1 METPGL
7 RPERPVDPEDPADLA
22 DPAGPSTPA
31 EPAESDGP
39 DKPVTSVARRDIWD
53 AAEREATRARLR
65 ADLRRRQSLGARQK
79 SALDGL
85 VHALKPGSMDRSY
98 PERHLL
104 AYDLGTALRPASA
117 AIAVGEPTTASHLT
131 WQVSGMGIFVHT
143 AMWGSVREAGQL
155 WAAQREAGAPLPCV
169 VAWLGYNPPGPW
181 GVLSGQSALRG
192 GARLARH
199 LDGWFDYRERLA
211 ASSALAAETG
221 SSAGTGLPPA
231 IAPGAGTGPAG
242 VGPRARPAALPHTAV
257 EAHSYGS
264 VVAARALQI
273 LQRREPP
280 RSLDALVVSGVVGL
294 PRDLAGDPGKLG
306 LTAEHIYL
314 ALAET
319 DYLSRLGRLLSRRPR
334 WTRFTPLDVGADDLR
349 GLAGVVG
356 HNTSRHRPDA
366 GPIHRGFGYRD
377 VGTTSLYR
385 IARATAGLPL
395 D

>member
-7 RPERPVDPEDPADLA
+7 RPEQPVE
-22 DPAGPSTPA
+22 PAGPATPD
-31 EPAESDGP
+31 EPATP
-39 DKPVTSVARRDIWD
+39 DQQVAPVARRDIWD
-53 AAEREATRARLR
+53 AAAREATRDRLR
-65 ADLRRRQSLGARQK
+65 ADMRRRQSLGPRQK

-117 AIAVGEPTTASHLT
+117 AIAVGEPSTASHLT

-155 WAAQREAGAPLPCV
+155 WAAQREAGVSLPCV
-169 VAWLGYNPPGPW
+169 VAWLGYHPPGPW

-211 ASSALAAETG
+211 AGSGPAVETG
-221 SSAGTGLPPA
+221 PSVGDGLPSATAPSAGA
-231 IAPGAGTGPAG
+231 ARAG
-242 VGPRARPAALPHTAV
+242 VGPQTGMAALPHTAV

-294 PRDLAGDPGKLG
+294 PRDLADDPGKLG
-306 LTAEHIYL
+306 MTAEHIYL

-334 WTRFTPLDVGADDLR
+334 WNRFTPLEVGADDSR

-356 HNTSRHRPDA
+356 HNTSRHRPDS
-366 GPIHRGFGYRD
+366 GPMHRGFGYRD

>member
-1 METPGL
+1 MAGESEL
-7 RPERPVDPEDPADLA
+7 PVAP
-22 DPAGPSTPA
+22 
-31 EPAESDGP
+31 
-39 DKPVTSVARRDIWD
+39 VARRDIWD
-53 AAEREATRARLR
+53 AAEQEATRARLR
-65 ADLRRRQSLGARQK
+65 EDMRRRQTLGARQK

-85 VHALKPGSMDRSY
+85 VHALKPDSMDRSY
-98 PERHLL
+98 PERQLL

-117 AIAVGEPTTASHLT
+117 AIAVGEPATASHLT
-131 WQVSGMGIFVHT
+131 WQVSGMGVFVHT

-155 WAAQREAGAPLPCV
+155 WAAQREAGAPRPCV
-169 VAWLGYNPPGPW
+169 VAWLGYHPPGPW
-181 GVLSGQSALRG
+181 GALSGQSALRG

-199 LDGWFDYRERLA
+199 LDGWFDYRDRLA
-211 ASSALAAETG
+211 TGSAPTAETG
-221 SSAGTGLPPA
+221 ASVGTGLLPGT
-231 IAPGAGTGPAG
+231 APGAETGPAG
-242 VGPRARPAALPHTAV
+242 VGPHAQPSALPHTAV

-306 LTAEHIYL
+306 LTAENIYL
-314 ALAET
+314 ALADT
-319 DYLSRLGRLLSRRPR
+319 DYLSRLGRLLSRRQR
-334 WTRFTPLDVGADDLR
+334 WTRFTPLEVGSEGSR

-356 HNTSRHRPDA
+356 HNTSRHRPGA

-377 VGTTSLYR
+377 VGTSSLYR
-385 IARATAGLPL
+385 IARATAGLRL

>member
-7 RPERPVDPEDPADLA
+7 RPERP
-22 DPAGPSTPA
+22 A
-31 EPAESDGP
+31 EPVA
-39 DKPVTSVARRDIWD
+39 SVARRDIWD
-53 AAEREATRARLR
+53 AAERAATRARLR
-65 ADLRRRQSLGARQK
+65 ADLRRRETLGARQR

-85 VHALKPGSMDRSY
+85 VHALKPDSMDRSY

-117 AIAVGEPTTASHLT
+117 AIAVGEPSTASHLT
-131 WQVSGMGIFVHT
+131 WQVSGMGILVHT

-155 WAAQREAGAPLPCV
+155 WAAQRDAGVPRPCV
-169 VAWLGYNPPGPW
+169 VAWLGYHPPGPW

-199 LDGWFDYRERLA
+199 LDGWFDYRVRLA
-211 ASSALAAETG
+211 AG
-221 SSAGTGLPPA
+221 PA
-231 IAPGAGTGPAG
+231 PAAGTGPDIGTATAPAGTAPAGTAPAGTAPAAGTGSAG
-242 VGPRARPAALPHTAV
+242 VGPQAGTAPLPHTAV

-294 PRDLAGDPGKLG
+294 PRDLAEDPGKLG
-306 LTAEHIYL
+306 LREEQIYV

-334 WTRFTPLDVGADDLR
+334 WTRFTPLEVGADDSR

-356 HNTSRHRPDA
+356 HNTSRHRPDS
-366 GPIHRGFGYRD
+366 GPMHRGFGYRD
-377 VGTTSLYR
+377 VGTTSLHH

>member
-1 METPGL
+1 M
-7 RPERPVDPEDPADLA
+7 
-22 DPAGPSTPA
+22 
-31 EPAESDGP
+31 
-39 DKPVTSVARRDIWD
+39 
-53 AAEREATRARLR
+53 
-65 ADLRRRQSLGARQK
+65 RRRQSVGARQK

-117 AIAVGEPTTASHLT
+117 VITVGEPSTASHLT

-155 WAAQREAGAPLPCV
+155 WAAQRDAGAPRPCV
-169 VAWLGYNPPGPW
+169 VAWLGYYPPGPW
-181 GVLSGQSALRG
+181 GALSGQSALRG

-199 LDGWFDYRERLA
+199 LDGWFDYREQLA
-211 ASSALAAETG
+211 ARSAPAAGTG
-221 SSAGTGLPPA
+221 SSVGAGLPPTA
-231 IAPGAGTGPAG
+231 APGAETGPAG
-242 VGPRARPAALPHTAV
+242 VEPQARPSAFPHTAV
-257 EAHSYGS
+257 EAHSYGTL
-264 VVAARALQI
+264 VAARALQI

-294 PRDLAGDPGKLG
+294 PRDLAGDPGKMG
-306 LTAEHIYL
+306 LTAAQIYL
-314 ALAET
+314 ALADT

-334 WTRFTPLDVGADDLR
+334 WSRFTPLDVGADDSR

-356 HNTSRHRPDA
+356 HNTSRYRPDA
-366 GPIHRGFGYRD
+366 GPLRRGFGYRD
-377 VGTTSLYR
+377 VGTSSLYR

>member
-7 RPERPVDPEDPADLA
+7 RPEQPVE
-22 DPAGPSTPA
+22 PAGPATPD
-31 EPAESDGP
+31 EPATP
-39 DKPVTSVARRDIWD
+39 DQQVAPVARRDIWD
-53 AAEREATRARLR
+53 AAEREATRDRLR
-65 ADLRRRQSLGARQK
+65 ADMRRRQSLGPRQK

-104 AYDLGTALRPASA
+104 AYDLGSALRPASA
-117 AIAVGEPTTASHLT
+117 AIAVGEPSTASHLT

-155 WAAQREAGAPLPCV
+155 WAAQREAGVSLPCV
-169 VAWLGYNPPGPW
+169 VAWLGYHPPGPW

-211 ASSALAAETG
+211 AG
-221 SSAGTGLPPA
+221 S
-231 IAPGAGTGPAG
+231 GPALETE
-242 VGPRARPAALPHTAV
+242 VAALPHTAV

-280 RSLDALVVSGVVGL
+280 RRLDALVVSGVVGL
-294 PRDLAGDPGKLG
+294 PRDLADDPGKLG
-306 LTAEHIYL
+306 MTAEHIYL

-334 WTRFTPLDVGADDLR
+334 WNRFTPLEVGADDSR

-356 HNTSRHRPDA
+356 HNTSRHRPDS
-366 GPIHRGFGYRD
+366 GPMHRGFGYRD
-377 VGTTSLYR
+377 VGTASLYR

-395 D
+395 G